1 MDLLLQTLPAGTNV
15 PPTTGALSTDELS
28 NSTETATLTSYEEII
43 GSEYIDEVEQLYK
56 HTIGDDGITAEELE
70 HLRVALR
77 STTRPTW
84 QRGPPMNFGSAAHV
98 LLAQLWS
105 FSDAEVLIDERKRR
119 RRLVL
124 ASTMLLATAIWW
136 GTSDVA
142 SQAHAENY
150 TQHMKAYLD
159 ILLHLYPAFKLKPN
173 HHAALHIGFFLREF
187 GPMRGWWMYP
197 FERIIGILQKTNTN
211 SKLGQME
218 KTMLQSFCAAAN
230 LKALLRGSEIPA
242 VNQCASQVEKISE
255 LFSPDGNVPEAI
267 AARGNDVSSRE
278 QRAER
283 LHPDIQAALMAKEIL
298 WKSRINGWRT
308 PTQAFRHRRIT
319 VGAFEFASYTE
330 SRSLGSIFFK
340 PDDSQ
345 ILTPGRIQEIFAV
358 ETQGHDGVG
367 REDILMLGVFEEFGA
382 HIWPSDLS
390 DQLDI
395 VPFTGALYHSIG
407 RSWSEGMVV
416 LKPMNRAFGKRDFS
430 DTDHHV

>member
-1 MDLLLQTLPAGTNV
+1 
-15 PPTTGALSTDELS
+15 
-28 NSTETATLTSYEEII
+28 
-43 GSEYIDEVEQLYK
+43 
-56 HTIGDDGITAEELE
+56 
-70 HLRVALR
+70 
-77 STTRPTW
+77 
-84 QRGPPMNFGSAAHV
+84 
-98 LLAQLWS
+98 
-105 FSDAEVLIDERKRR
+105 
-119 RRLVL
+119 
-124 ASTMLLATAIWW
+124 
-136 GTSDVA
+136 
-142 SQAHAENY
+142 
-150 TQHMKAYLD
+150 
-159 ILLHLYPAFKLKPN
+159 
-173 HHAALHIGFFLREF
+173 
-187 GPMRGWWMYP
+187 
-197 FERIIGILQKTNTN
+197 
-211 SKLGQME
+211 
-218 KTMLQSFCAAAN
+218 MLQSFCAAAN

-278 QRAER
+278 RRAER

-345 ILTPGRIQEIFAV
+345 ILTPGKIQEIFAV
-358 ETQGHDGVG
+358 ETLGHDGVG
-367 REDILMLGVFEEFGA
+367 REDILCVIKRHTGQPQSITCTPSMLGVFEEFGA

-416 LKPMNRAFGKRDFS
+416 LKPMNRVS
-430 DTDHHV
+430 T